1 MGSTS
6 IEGFATATATVG
18 GGVEDP
24 AHRADRLSA
33 FLARRWV
40 EVLWVVFVLVNTVA
54 IVRFADWATV
64 PFHFIWIGLSL
75 LYGWRVWKTPGTAVA
90 LVTVI
95 LLTGIALT
103 KDVTEAR
110 QSPDELTELPL
121 MGIVFVVMVWYVRR
135 AVTRGEQIRR
145 ISEHNL
151 ALLQRQRQLVQD
163 VSHVLRTPLTIAL
176 GHAELL
182 LRGSRDPGTARDL
195 EVVIDELTRL
205 KHVSDRLLTLA
216 SSEQPDF
223 VHAVDTRVDRL
234 VMQAASS
241 WSSSHPAVMLGR
253 LAPLSVPLDRAQLR
267 DALDELI
274 NNAIRHNPPHTSIAL
289 SVSSVDGGAA
299 IAVTDRGSG
308 IPPEEEPRIFDRFIR
323 LRQAQPGDSGLGLGL
338 ALVKAIAEAH
348 GGRLLLH
355 SVPGEGTTFTL
366 WLPGRGDVVPE
377 IGEDDGA
384 DVAEE
389 SRGDR
394 NPDDAVPVHGSPGTC

>member
-1 MGSTS
+1 MASTS
-6 IEGFATATATVG
+6 IDGSATARATA
-18 GGVEDP
+18 GGVEGP
-24 AHRADRLSA
+24 AGGADRLGT

-40 EVLWVVFVLVNTVA
+40 EVLWVAFVIVNTAAVM
-54 IVRFADWATV
+54 RFADWATV
-64 PFHFIWIGLSL
+64 PFHFVWIGLSL

-90 LVTVI
+90 LVMVI
-95 LLTGIALT
+95 FLTGIALT
-103 KDVTEAR
+103 KDVVEGR

-135 AVTRGEQIRR
+135 AVDGREQIRR

-176 GHAELL
+176 GHTELL

-216 SSEQPDF
+216 ASEQPDF
-223 VHAVDTRVDRL
+223 VHTVETRVDRL
-234 VMQAASS
+234 VIQAASS

-253 LAPLSVPLDRAQLR
+253 LAPVSALLDGHQLR

-274 NNAIRHNPPHTSIAL
+274 NNAIRHNPPQTPIVL

-308 IPPEEEPRIFDRFIR
+308 IPWEEEPRIFDRFVR
-323 LRQAQPGDSGLGLGL
+323 LGQPQPDRSLGLGL

-355 SVPGEGTTFTL
+355 SVLGEGTTFTL
-366 WLPGRGDVVPE
+366 WLPAKGVVVPE
-377 IGEDDGA
+377 IGEGDGA
-384 DVAEE
+384 DLAEE
-389 SRGDR
+389 SPTDR
-394 NPDDAVPVHGSPGTC
+394 DPEGAAQVHGSPGTR